1 MNRLLS
7 TAKEKGN
14 IKIFFCY
21 AASLYNVAQFPKL
34 FNIKTIHFPVG
45 IRMWNYA
52 GVMFNRLP
60 KQWEEKEEKHMVV
73 VVNTKIAL
81 SSFLRASYF
90 N

>member
-1 MNRLLS
+1 
-7 TAKEKGN
+7 
-14 IKIFFCY
+14 
-21 AASLYNVAQFPKL
+21 
-34 FNIKTIHFPVG
+34 
-45 IRMWNYA
+45 MWNYA
-52 GVMFNRLP
+52 GVMFKRLP